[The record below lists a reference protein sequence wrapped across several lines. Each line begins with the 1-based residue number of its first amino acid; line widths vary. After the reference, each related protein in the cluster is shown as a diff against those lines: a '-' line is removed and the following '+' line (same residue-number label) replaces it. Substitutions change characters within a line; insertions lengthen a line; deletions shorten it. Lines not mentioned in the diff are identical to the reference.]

1 VVEGYMIFTLPVLL
15 GNTIRSHDSYVI
27 IW

>member
-1 VVEGYMIFTLPVLL
+1 VIEGYMILSLPVLL